1 MIVQITGNIAVGIC
15 DWIYDNVRKG
25 KFNRAKLNKLLTL
38 AMKYNT
44 NNENDSK
51 RWVYNSDDQTLDF
64 YNGSVINKKIWLK
77 EQLYCELPILWNKN
91 KEL

>member
-1 MIVQITGNIAVGIC
+1 MIVQITGKVAIGLC
-15 DWIYDNVRKG
+15 DWIYNDVRNG

-91 KEL
+91 KEM

>member
-44 NNENDSK
+44 NNEKD
-51 RWVYNSDDQTLDF
+51 L
-64 YNGSVINKKIWLK
+64 KK
-77 EQLYCELPILWNKN
+77 
-91 KEL
+91 

>member
-1 MIVQITGNIAVGIC
+1 MIIQMTGKVSIDLCN
-15 DWIYDNVRKG
+15 WIYDEIRKG

-51 RWVYNSDDQTLDF
+51 RWVYNSDDQTFDF
-64 YNGSVINKKIWLK
+64 YNGSVINKKIWFK
-77 EQLYCELPILWNKN
+77 DQLYCEIPILWNKN
-91 KEL
+91 KEI